1 MKLPNVVVCVNA
13 STQLNPRE
21 MASTTNS
28 GFTISATEE
37 GARYSGR
44 NEQMAM
50 NVAPSESPLGAGG
63 TVYQRFPAVDAAGNG
78 NLGII
83 CHHDGIV
90 HQHSHGYDESGEGGP
105 VQTYAKKRHNEQCAS
120 DREYKGRANQYSCTH
135 THHQHDDYNH
145 NQDGFYQIDDEP
157 VVGFF
162 GNHVFGI
169 QTFQFQPHGDEGH
182 EFGKPPVY
190 QFTGFYHIL
199 CRVGG
204 DADTDGALPVDVH
217 DIAGRFH
224 VSLFKMAMSPSLT
237 CPPEV
242 VITWLRISS
251 TVV

>member
-1 MKLPNVVVCVNA
+1 MG
-13 STQLNPRE
+13 T
-21 MASTTNS
+21 
-28 GFTISATEE
+28 
-37 GARYSGR
+37 
-44 NEQMAM
+44 
-50 NVAPSESPLGAGG
+50 GG
-63 TVYQRFPAVDAAGNG
+63 TVYQRFSAVDAAGNG

-135 THHQHDDYNH
+135 AHHQHDDYNH

-157 VVGFF
+157 VVGFL

-204 DADTDGALPVDVH
+204 DADTDGALSVDVH

-224 VSLFKMAMSPSLT
+224 VSLFNDGDVTQLDLSAGGSDNLVADIIDSR
-237 CPPEV
+237 V
-242 VITWLRISS
+242 G
-251 TVV
+251 TVGHNA